1 MTWQANSFQLL
12 HYQAPQSA
20 LLVGLCT
27 PLFDRV
33 VGPGGFLQVGGKGRV
48 GEVRP
53 TRGLLPTFIIV
64 STLSTH
70 HLTDASCLLLLQFE
84 YTSGLLASVLLSC
97 LLAYGVNLST
107 YLVIGHTSPVSYQVG
122 GRGGGGLPYVA
133 RRAAAGAVADRMR
146 VV

>member
-1 MTWQANSFQLL
+1 M
-12 HYQAPQSA
+12 
-20 LLVGLCT
+20 
-27 PLFDRV
+27 
-33 VGPGGFLQVGGKGRV
+33 
-48 GEVRP
+48 
-53 TRGLLPTFIIV
+53 

-122 GRGGGGLPYVA
+122 ERGGGELPYVA